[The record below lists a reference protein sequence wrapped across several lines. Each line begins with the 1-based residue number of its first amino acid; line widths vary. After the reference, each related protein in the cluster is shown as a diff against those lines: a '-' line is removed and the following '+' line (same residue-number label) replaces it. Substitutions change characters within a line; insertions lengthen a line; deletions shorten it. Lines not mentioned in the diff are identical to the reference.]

1 MQKRMF
7 LAISITLVLAIL
19 FTGVLQNVTAGPL
32 AAISPTLGAAGSY
45 SVLGGTTVTNT
56 GPTIMPGNLGVSPGS
71 AVTGFP
77 PGVVGPPGTLHAADA
92 NAAQAQADFDRCLHC
107 ARPGV

>member
-7 LAISITLVLAIL
+7 LVLSIMLVLSLSVAGV
-19 FTGVLQNVTAGPL
+19 FTNVTASPL
-32 AAISPTLGAAGSY
+32 AATSPTLGAAGSY

-77 PGVVGPPGTLHAADA
+77 PGVSWSSRYAPCGGCK
-92 NAAQAQADFDRCLHC
+92 R
-107 ARPGV
+107 GSGSG